1 MTDYLTDLMSTV
13 AQDVW
18 RTFQHNWPYLLA
30 SVVVASAV
38 QVFLKPEFLA
48 TWMRKRLWVAVLAAV
63 ALGALTPFCSCGTT
77 AVVLGAMAS
86 SVPWAPIVSFLV
98 SSPLTSPEQ
107 YVMSVGLFGPAFSN
121 IYFAASVAAGLLG
134 GLAAWWLERRGLL
147 EGQARVTAPAVNAT
161 AATASCCTKP
171 APPVP
176 TSSTGEAAPAPA
188 NPPRGAVLLT
198 LRDVTVAPTVASTT
212 TAVRFGRAL
221 VANLRKLAVYFF
233 GFAALGYL
241 VIRII
246 PTGVLTDL
254 LGQGNPVWS
263 VPLAALLGIPVYL
276 NSDGSLPLVASL
288 MDGGMSPG
296 AAIAFLITGAGTSVG
311 AVSGMLVIA
320 RWRIVALVVGTLLV
334 TSVIAGWLA
343 VLWL

>member
-1 MTDYLTDLMSTV
+1 MTNYFTTLTTTV
-13 AQDVW
+13 ARDVW
-18 RTFQHNWPYLLA
+18 TTFQHNWPYLLA
-30 SVVVASAV
+30 SVIVASAV
-38 QVFLKPEFLA
+38 QVFLKQEILA
-48 TWMRKRLWVAVLAAV
+48 TWMRKRTSMAVLAAV

-86 SVPWAPIVSFLV
+86 SVPWAPIVAFLV
-98 SSPLTSPEQ
+98 SSPLTSPEE
-107 YVMSVGLFGPAFSN
+107 YVLSVGLFGQGFS
-121 IYFAASVAAGLLG
+121 IVYFVASVAAGLVG

-147 EGQARVTAPAVNAT
+147 AGQARLQVPAEG
-161 AATASCCTKP
+161 SRCCGEP

-176 TSSTGEAAPAPA
+176 VRPSG
-188 NPPRGAVLLT
+188 GGVLL
-198 LRDVTVAPTVASTT
+198 LRDVTAVPVLAAPS

-221 VANLRKLAVYFF
+221 LVNLRRLAVYFF

-246 PTGVLTDL
+246 PTEVLTNL

-296 AAIAFLITGAGTSVG
+296 AGIAFLITGAGTSVG

-320 RWRIVALVVGTLLV
+320 RWRVVALVVGTLLV

-343 VLWL
+343 PVWL

>member
-1 MTDYLTDLMSTV
+1 MTDYLSALLSTV

-30 SVVVASAV
+30 SVVVASTV
-38 QVFLKPEFLA
+38 QVLLKPEFLA

-107 YVMSVGLFGPAFSN
+107 YVMSVGLFGTAFSN
-121 IYFAASVAAGLLG
+121 VYFAASVAAGLLG

-147 EGQARVTAPAVNAT
+147 EGQARVKAPTAVAG
-161 AATASCCTKP
+161 CCVEP
-171 APPVP
+171 APTVPVRP
-176 TSSTGEAAPAPA
+176 PA
-188 NPPRGAVLLT
+188 GGLL
-198 LRDVTVAPTVASTT
+198 LLHDVTVVPALAAQATS
-212 TAVRFGRAL
+212 VRFGRAL

-246 PTGVLTDL
+246 PTEVLTDL

-296 AAIAFLITGAGTSVG
+296 AAIAFLITGTGTSVG

-334 TSVIAGWLA
+334 TSMIAGWLA
-343 VLWL
+343 AVWL

>member
-1 MTDYLTDLMSTV
+1 MIDYLTDLLTTV

-18 RTFQHNWPYLLA
+18 RTFLHNWPYLLA

-38 QVFLKPEFLA
+38 QVFLKPDFLA

-86 SVPWAPIVSFLV
+86 SVPWAPIVAFMV

-107 YVMSVGLFGPAFSN
+107 YVMSVGLFGSAFSN
-121 IYFAASVAAGLLG
+121 IYFGASVFAGLLG

-147 EGQARVTAPAVNAT
+147 RGQARVMAAAGETKCCTAETPRASDGPSGARLLVLHDVTVETAPAPPAT
-161 AATASCCTKP
+161 ALPTA
-171 APPVP
+171 
-176 TSSTGEAAPAPA
+176 
-188 NPPRGAVLLT
+188 
-198 LRDVTVAPTVASTT
+198 
-212 TAVRFGRAL
+212 AVRFGRAL
-221 VANLRKLAVYFF
+221 LANMRTLAVYFF

-241 VIRII
+241 IIRVV
-246 PTGVLTDL
+246 PTELLTEL
-254 LGQGNPVWS
+254 LGEGNPVWS

-288 MDGGMSPG
+288 LDGGMSQG
-296 AAIAFLITGAGTSVG
+296 AAVAFLITGAGTSVG

-320 RWRIVALVVGTLLV
+320 RWRVVALVVGTLLL
-334 TSVIAGWLA
+334 TSILAGWFA
-343 VLWL
+343 AAWL